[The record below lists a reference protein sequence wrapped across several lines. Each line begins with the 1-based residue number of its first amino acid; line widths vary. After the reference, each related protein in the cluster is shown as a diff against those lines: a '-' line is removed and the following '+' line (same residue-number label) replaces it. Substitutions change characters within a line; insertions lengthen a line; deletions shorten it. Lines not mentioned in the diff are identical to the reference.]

1 MLEKKISFDQ
11 QITENGIIQVRQIT
25 RVLEDGK
32 ELSKSYHRT
41 TVNPKDDVA
50 DKDDRTK
57 LIASAIYTPEF
68 IAEYD
73 KKIVAQELL
82 ENPIAIE
89 KEKLWRNKY

>member
-1 MLEKKISFDQ
+1 MLEKKITFDQ
-11 QITENGIIQVRQIT
+11 QITEDGIIHVRQIT
-25 RVLEDGK
+25 RILEDGK

-68 IAEYD
+68 IVEYD
-73 KKIVAQELL
+73 AKMEAEKIVE
-82 ENPIAIE
+82 EPIEPIE
-89 KEKLWRNKY
+89 KEK

>member
-1 MLEKKISFDQ
+1 MLEKRISFDQ
-11 QITENGIIQVRQIT
+11 QINENGIIHVRQIT
-25 RVLEDGK
+25 RVFEDGK

-68 IAEYD
+68 IVEYD
-73 KKIVAQELL
+73 AKMEAEKIVE
-82 ENPIAIE
+82 EPIEPIE
-89 KEKLWRNKY
+89 KEK